1 MKGILQ
7 GCKIIFLMKEI
18 TVLQLKQSEGFLSSM
33 IQAALPILIQ
43 FIYLQ
48 FQQVSALKEGMSY
61 KEKIILNHQALG
73 ELQRWIEN
81 LKYFNGKYLIQASLI

>member
-33 IQAALPILIQ
+33 IQAASHLDS
-43 FIYLQ
+43 IYLST
-48 FQQVSALKEGMSY
+48 VSASVSPERRDV
-61 KEKIILNHQALG
+61 
-73 ELQRWIEN
+73 LQREN
-81 LKYFNGKYLIQASLI
+81 YS

>member
-33 IQAALPILIQ
+33 IQADS
-43 FIYLQ
+43 IYLST
-48 FQQVSALKEGMSY
+48 VSASVSPERRDV
-61 KEKIILNHQALG
+61 
-73 ELQRWIEN
+73 LQREN
-81 LKYFNGKYLIQASLI
+81 YS

>member
-33 IQAALPILIQ
+33 VQADS
-43 FIYLQ
+43 IYLST
-48 FQQVSALKEGMSY
+48 VSASVSPERRDV
-61 KEKIILNHQALG
+61 
-73 ELQRWIEN
+73 LQREN
-81 LKYFNGKYLIQASLI
+81 YS